1 MSSPQSPVKGL
12 ILTTHASC
20 LNTEMNPVRRLLP
33 QTLGTV
39 HYLFVFVL
47 LLRLIV
53 LARLTFSPFL
63 LPTGGDMHFYDEWA
77 KRILQGHFT
86 DGHAFYGLPLYA
98 YLLALIYKIAGYGPF
113 VPGVLQAVFDAGTAV
128 LIYKLGHRVFVTRL
142 FPMVGAL
149 GWAFFIPAQAY
160 TAILM
165 PTSLFVFVFWLVV
178 WRVVR
183 SDFKPSVRE
192 CLVLGLL
199 IGFVAMGVA
208 TILFLL
214 PLVLA
219 ALLIKQADRTKTGN
233 QKREVL
239 VGAAV
244 LLAGVTIG
252 AAPCWLHNYFIARDP
267 VLLSAHSGINFWIG
281 NNPEAN
287 GYPRFPPGLRAGQ
300 QAMLEDSITQ
310 AEATAGHPLK
320 RSEVSA
326 YWSTN
331 AKSYI
336 GHHPLEWLKLIALKV
351 CNFWSAFQ
359 YDDLSIITV
368 LREEGVIF
376 PGLSFGVIAALAL
389 PGIFLAWRRA
399 PNSRWIVGSILLL
412 MAALLTVFIT
422 ERYRLAAVPGLLL
435 FAGFGCWAFWKN
447 IAARRLAS
455 AQLYIALL
463 LGSTIFV
470 AWPKRDPA
478 LWALDAYNSGRQA
491 LESNNLLQAEKKL
504 ALAYSY
510 VPENAETNFALG
522 NLYLAR
528 HENSRAKSFYAVTL
542 RLDPSH
548 AGAYN
553 NLGLLALKED
563 QSALAADLFSLALQR
578 GSHSAKNYYLLAEA
592 HFKSGQIEEACS
604 EIGEAI
610 KMSPAQPE
618 FRKLR
623 DQIEQMQSRERP

>member
-1 MSSPQSPVKGL
+1 
-12 ILTTHASC
+12 
-20 LNTEMNPVRRLLP
+20 MNSVRRLLP
-33 QTLGTV
+33 HTLGIV

-53 LARLTFSPFL
+53 LARLTLSPFL
-63 LPTGGDMHFYDEWA
+63 LPTAGDMHFYDEWA
-77 KRILQGHFT
+77 KRILHGHFT

-98 YLLALIYKIAGYGPF
+98 YLLALIYNIAGYGPF
-113 VPGVLQAVFDAGTAV
+113 VPGFLQALFDAGTAV
-128 LIYKLGHRVFVTRL
+128 LIYNLGHRVFVTRL
-142 FPMVGAL
+142 FPFVAAL

-178 WRVVR
+178 WRMVR
-183 SDFKPSVRE
+183 SDFKPSFHE

-199 IGFVAMGVA
+199 IGLVAMGVA

-214 PLVLA
+214 PLVFA
-219 ALLIKQADRTKTGN
+219 ALLIKQADRTKIEN
-233 QKREVL
+233 QRRQIL
-239 VGAAV
+239 AGAAV

-252 AAPCWLHNYFIARDP
+252 TAPCWLHNYFIARDP

-300 QAMLEDSITQ
+300 QAMLEDSIAQ
-310 AEATAGHPLK
+310 AEATAGRPLK
-320 RSEVSA
+320 RSEVST
-326 YWSTN
+326 YWS
-331 AKSYI
+331 AKARDYI
-336 GHHPLEWLKLIALKV
+336 QHHPLEWLKLVALKV
-351 CNFWSAFQ
+351 CNFWSTFQ

-389 PGIFLAWRRA
+389 PGVFLAWRSA
-399 PNSRWIVGSILLL
+399 PNSRWIVAAILLL
-412 MAALLTVFIT
+412 MGALLTVFIT
-422 ERYRLAAVPGLLL
+422 ERYRLAAVPGMLL

-447 IAARRLAS
+447 IAAQRLAP
-455 AQLYIALL
+455 AGVYVALL
-463 LGSTIFV
+463 LASTIFV
-470 AWPKRDPA
+470 AWPQRDPA

-491 LESNNLLQAEKKL
+491 LESNNLIQAEKKL

-542 RLDPSH
+542 RLDPTH
-548 AGAYN
+548 TGAYN
-553 NLGLLALKED
+553 NLGLLALQEN
-563 QSALAADLFSLALQR
+563 QSDLAADLFSQALR
-578 GSHSAKNYYLLAEA
+578 FGSRTAKNYYLLAEA
-592 HFKSGQIEEACS
+592 HFKSGKIDSAQS
-604 EIGEAI
+604 EIAQAI
-610 KMSPAQPE
+610 KLSPTQPE
-618 FRKLR
+618 FQKLR
-623 DQIEQMQSRERP
+623 DQIEESLPRGQP

>member
-1 MSSPQSPVKGL
+1 MKSLWRRLPQSL
-12 ILTTHASC
+12 RA
-20 LNTEMNPVRRLLP
+20 
-33 QTLGTV
+33 V
-39 HYLFVFVL
+39 HYLFAFVL

-53 LARLTFSPFL
+53 LARLTISPFL

-77 KRILQGHFT
+77 KRILHGDFT
-86 DGHAFYGLPLYA
+86 DGHAFYGLPLYG

-113 VPGVLQAVFDAGTAV
+113 VPGFLQAMFDAGTAV
-128 LIYKLGHRVFVTRL
+128 LIYNLGHRVFLTRL
-142 FPMVGAL
+142 FPLVAAL
-149 GWAFFIPAQAY
+149 SWAFFIPAQAY

-183 SDFKPSVRE
+183 SDFKPSFRE
-192 CLVLGLL
+192 CLALGLL
-199 IGFVAMGVA
+199 IGLVAMGVA

-219 ALLIKQADRTKTGN
+219 SLLIKQADRTKIDN
-233 QKREVL
+233 RKRQILAGV
-239 VGAAV
+239 AV

-252 AAPCWLHNYFIARDP
+252 IAPCWLHNYFVARDP

-287 GYPRFPPGLRAGQ
+287 GYPSFPPGLHAGQ

-310 AEATAGHPLK
+310 AEATAGRPLK

-326 YWSTN
+326 YWS
-331 AKSYI
+331 AKAKDYI
-336 GHHPLEWLKLIALKV
+336 GHHPSEWLKLVALKV

-389 PGIFLAWRRA
+389 PGMFLAWRSA
-399 PNSRWIVGSILLL
+399 PNSRWIVGAILLL

-447 IAARRLAS
+447 VAAQRLAPAS
-455 AQLYIALL
+455 VYVALL
-463 LGSTIFV
+463 LASTIFV
-470 AWPKRDPA
+470 AWPQRDPA

-548 AGAYN
+548 TGAYN
-553 NLGLLALKED
+553 NLGLLALEEN
-563 QSALAADLFSLALQR
+563 QSVLAADLFSLALRR

-592 HFKSGQIEEACS
+592 HFKSGKIDDARS

-610 KMSPAQPE
+610 KLSPAQPE
-618 FRKLR
+618 FRRLR
-623 DQIEQMQSRERP
+623 DQIEQAQSRERP